1 MRLKL
6 KPLTDQ
12 VVVITGASSGI
23 GLTTAEMAAERGARV
38 VLSARNE
45 EALRGACDH
54 IRHNGGLATYFAA
67 DVADEV
73 AMERLARH
81 ALAEFGGFDTWVNNA
96 GISIYGKL
104 DDTPLDDKRRLFD
117 VNFWGVVNG
126 CRVAVPHLREHGGA
140 IINIGSIVSDV
151 ALPLQG
157 IYSASKH
164 AVQGY
169 TDALRMELLHEGA
182 PVAVSL
188 VKPAA
193 VDTPYPEHARAYIAE
208 EPTLPPPVYAPE
220 VVARAILAC
229 AERPVR
235 EITVG
240 GAGRAMSLLKGIAP
254 GLMERYLEKTMFR
267 QQKKDRPARVYDAL
281 YSPRTDGRRR
291 GSYEG
296 RVFESSAYTRAKLSR
311 VPQAVGLLALGAA
324 LMAGVSAARR

>member
-1 MRLKL
+1 MKLKL
-6 KPLTDQ
+6 KPLEEQ
-12 VVVITGASSGI
+12 VIVITGASSGI
-23 GLTTAEMAAERGARV
+23 GLTTAEMAADHGARV
-38 VLSARNE
+38 VLASRNE
-45 EALRGACDH
+45 EALASACER
-54 IRHNGGLATYFAA
+54 IRRNGGVATYVVA

-73 AMERLARH
+73 AVERIAEH
-81 ALAEFGGFDTWVNNA
+81 AVAEFGGFDTWVNNA
-96 GISIYGKL
+96 GVSIYGKL

-126 CRVAVPHLREHGGA
+126 CRVAVPHLRERGGA
-140 IINIGSIVSDV
+140 IVNIGSIVSDV

-169 TDALRMELLHEGA
+169 TDALRVELLHDGA

-193 VDTPYPEHARAYIAE
+193 IDTPYPEHARAYMAE

-229 AERPVR
+229 AERPIR

-240 GAGRAMSLLKGIAP
+240 GAGRVMTFLKGVAP
-254 GLMERYLEKTMFR
+254 GLMDRYLEKTMFR
-267 QQKKDRPARVYDAL
+267 QQKKDAPARVHDAL
-281 YSPRTDGRRR
+281 YTPRTGGRRR
-291 GSYEG
+291 GTYEG
-296 RVFESSAYTRAKLSR
+296 RVLESSAYTRAKLSR
-311 VPQAVGLLALGAA
+311 VPAAMGWLALGAA
-324 LMAGVSAARR
+324 LVAGLNASRR